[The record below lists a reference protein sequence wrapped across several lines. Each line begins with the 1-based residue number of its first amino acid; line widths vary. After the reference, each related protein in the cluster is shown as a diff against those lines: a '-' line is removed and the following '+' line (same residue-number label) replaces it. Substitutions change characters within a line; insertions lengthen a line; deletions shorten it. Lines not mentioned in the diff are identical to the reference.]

1 MAVTIKNINDA
12 YVYQL
17 YNPQDENLI
26 KSVYISRNFGQPEDY
41 IEYNIFDS
49 KGILLTTTYD
59 IDTFRTVNPDPET
72 NLYTTIKFDPEFDV
86 KSEGFNTGKV
96 QITYNVFRKL
106 FKSGLQNLFWIKDI
120 STDRTELKI
129 YRNDLSNQELQQLF
143 FEFNTLFVSKAYYQ
157 DFLLN
162 FGDGINLIGV
172 NVAYV
177 EDPLQSYLLIK
188 LYEPLPARFGKK
200 DTFWIVDR
208 ISDPI
213 TFEVTSIIE
222 EAPIGTTFLPLK
234 GPNFNIDINEKA
246 SQTTPY
252 FNYTEL
258 FSSPVSSS
266 IQQLKSYLDVKGAN
280 INIDFSNYTNFV
292 HFSSAQKRLDNFVT
306 KLTSIESYQND
317 LNTLSN
323 LTSSANHIFTTA
335 SVATTQALLDN
346 IITKFDEY
354 EYYLYFESSS
364 YAWPK
369 INSTAPY
376 LLYSVSSSQGSTFY
390 VNQSVSAST
399 HDLTNENYLFNLL
412 PQYVKDNSDN
422 SNIWTFV
429 SMMGQQ
435 FDEIWLYIKAITD
448 KYNTDNRTD
457 YGLSQDLI
465 ADALQSFGIKL
476 YTNTSTNSDLYSS
489 YLGLTPSGS
498 LLPTTGSELIT
509 NYVTGSNKTTP
520 TYDLTTE
527 LYKRLY
533 HNLPYLL
540 KSKGTEK
547 GIRALINLY
556 GIPDSILSVNEY
568 GGTDKN
574 SVEPNVYKEKTAYTF
589 YTSGSY
595 NVKMSW
601 APLLAND
608 WIGNY
613 VNDGYTLPG
622 YVDDLITPDTIEFRF
637 KTDGVPNST
646 HYSQSVF
653 QVGTGSAMKFGTQ
666 LTYDTTNVNSNY
678 GNLKLFLFSS
688 SSYVTSSAINLPFYD
703 KGWWSVMIK
712 RETGS
717 LSLSHNDVSNRYWV
731 YVKNSLYD
739 GYDGVTLGF
748 QGSSSVYVDGA
759 TSASYNESW
768 NSFVTNAEYAV
779 EGYVNEGYVEQIDSY
794 SAYLGGSNN
803 GNILS
808 SGSTIFKGYFQEF
821 RYWAESLNEST
832 FDIHVLNPSSY
843 VGNTFSSSY
852 STLGFRLPLNSI
864 YSNTVD
870 VSHSVHPSYAGNGL
884 ASSESF
890 YDGDASWSFADT
902 IPNSFKK
909 TDYYEITSTP
919 NAANRNVSDKIRIQS
934 NTLISGSTLSPF
946 TSTVK
951 PTFEKNPNSH
961 VVEIAFSPSN
971 EVDKDIINQFGNLN
985 LDNYVGDPRDN
996 AKSSYPELTSLN
1008 DFYLQRFVN
1017 RYNVQDFVRLIKYF
1031 DNSLFKLIKD
1041 FVPGR
1046 ANVSTG
1052 IVVKPTIL
1060 ERSKIERNE
1069 PGVITQYNSPSG
1081 SIEMETITGSN
1092 AIGKYYNT
1100 SYTASITTPSGSKTY
1115 LVRNDNREMFT
1126 GDFGGTT
1133 LTVYTQSA
1141 GNIIFERNTL
1151 PSGSSTGIGNNYQLL
1166 PFQPLLNN
1174 VTGSRTT
1181 NKFTVVDYNGIS
1193 TRPTDFGYLLSWS
1206 FSGSTPTY
1214 DNNIFRADV
1223 QDSNYTT
1230 ARIINPRYLGSKT
1243 TSAKY
1248 NVYTK
1253 GDKSY
1258 GQTAAID
1265 HYPVTF
1271 AYFNEVYLTGSA
1283 LPERSNV
1290 YIKYLINILSEVVE
1304 LNRQNKNLNDIQNI
1318 FKSGENVVISLT
1330 DNQNPSNQK
1339 FLDGIKSTFAGG
1351 FKYVP
1356 ILYNTSAPGFP
1367 TLTYTL
1373 TSSVSYIPTSSV
1385 EIGIY
1390 SAASA
1395 SGQLFIS
1402 GGAYP
1407 LTSSNLIL
1415 GDDLGIIDYR
1425 YHYVSSSA
1433 ARLNDLLTVFINYDI
1448 DVFMTG
1454 SFVAT
1459 STKPVTEWL
1468 GNPQKY
1474 NNLSASYVF
1483 NTSMRIPAMV
1493 TEYTGSLRDLIV
1505 GATYPEP
1512 YNRGELTISGS
1523 WWYSDSKGDYDY
1535 TASWY
1540 SGSTTS
1546 PPTASALYDVTSSV
1560 YSRPPIS
1567 ASLFVPIETNLNTV
1581 LTTQVYDTPTSKGFF
1596 LRDLN
1601 NKSIMS
1607 GSISMSYWYGGFTEA
1622 NLFTASMISESVSY
1636 SVVGTYENI
1645 EQEFMMQPGD
1655 MIRFYDVTTNTFPRV
1670 FEREVKSVSVP
1681 RTDEVIRL
1689 GRRILVE
1696 LNDNIPSNA
1705 CEEAIV
1711 PGTTLENARIINRF
1725 IILRK
1730 DPDETNIVIDHTKQ
1744 PGLTSTGIIIP
1755 EFIPQELRNQAGD
1768 IVKALK
1774 AQNLI
1779 T

>member
-41 IEYNIFDS
+41 VEYNIFDS
-49 KGILLTTTYD
+49 KGVLLTTTYD
-59 IDTFRTVNPDPET
+59 VDTFRTVDPDPET

-86 KSEGFNTGKV
+86 KSEGFTTGKV

-120 STDRTELKI
+120 STDRTELKV

-172 NVAYV
+172 NIAYV
-177 EDPLQSYLLIK
+177 EDPIQSHLLIK
-188 LYEPLPARFGKK
+188 LYEPLPSRFGKK
-200 DTFWIVDR
+200 DTFWVVDK

-213 TFEVTSIIE
+213 TFEVTSTIE
-222 EAPIGTTFLPLK
+222 EAPIGTTFVPLK
-234 GPNFNIDINEKA
+234 GPNFNIDVNEKA
-246 SQTTPY
+246 SQATPY

-266 IQQLKSYLDVKGAN
+266 VQQLKSYLDVKGAN
-280 INIDFSNYTNFV
+280 INIDFSDYTNFV

-335 SVATTQALLDN
+335 SVVTTQALLDD

-376 LLYSVSSSQGSTFY
+376 LLYSVSSSQASTFY
-390 VNQSVSAST
+390 TSQSVSAST

-412 PQYVKDNSDN
+412 PQYVKDDA
-422 SNIWTFV
+422 SNANVWTFV
-429 SMMGQQ
+429 SMLGQQ

-457 YGLSQDLI
+457 YGLSQDLV

-476 YTNTSTNSDLYSS
+476 YTNTSTNDDLFSS

-498 LLPTTGSELIT
+498 LLPATGSELIT
-509 NYVTGSNKTTP
+509 DYVTGSNETTP
-520 TYDLTTE
+520 TYDITTE
-527 LYKRLY
+527 IYKRLY

-556 GIPDSILSVNEY
+556 GIPDSVLSVNEY
-568 GGTDKN
+568 GGTDKQSTN
-574 SVEPNVYKEKTAYTF
+574 PNVYKEKTAYPF

-595 NVKMSW
+595 NVRVPW
-601 APLLAND
+601 APLLIN
-608 WIGNY
+608 NTL
-613 VNDGYTLPG
+613 GYNL
-622 YVDDLITPDTIEFRF
+622 VTPDTVEFRF
-637 KTDGVPNST
+637 KTEGVPTN
-646 HYSQSVF
+646 YSQSVF
-653 QVGTGSAMKFGTQ
+653 QVGSGSAMKFGVQ
-666 LTYDTTNVNSNY
+666 LSYDTTTSTGSYLEY
-678 GNLKLFLFSS
+678 GDLKLFMFSDSS
-688 SSYVTSSAINLPFYD
+688 SANYVSSSTIRLPFFD
-703 KGWWSVMIK
+703 RGWWSVMLK

-717 LSLSHNDVSNRYWV
+717 LNTSSTSNKYWL
-731 YVKNSLYD
+731 YAKNSLYD
-739 GYDGVTLGF
+739 GYDGVSLGF
-748 QGSSSVYVDGA
+748 EGSSSIFINGT
-759 TSASYNESW
+759 TSASYNDSW
-768 NSFVTNAEYAV
+768 INYDLNSEYV
-779 EGYVNEGYVEQIDSY
+779 NDGYVLEEYVSQIDSFN
-794 SAYLGGSNN
+794 AYLGGTGNN
-803 GNILS
+803 NILS
-808 SGSTIFKGYFQEF
+808 ANNTIFEGYLQDF
-821 RYWAESLNEST
+821 RYWAEPLNESA

-843 VGNTFSSSY
+843 VGNTYSASY
-852 STLGFRLPLNSI
+852 TTLGFRLPLDYTYTNTIPDSQSI
-864 YSNTVD
+864 
-870 VSHSVHPSYAGNGL
+870 HPSYTSNNL
-884 ASSESF
+884 PITESF
-890 YDGDASWSFADT
+890 YDSDVSWSYGDT

-909 TDYYEITSTP
+909 SEYYEIISTP

-934 NTLISGSTLSPF
+934 NPLISGSTLSPF
-946 TSTVK
+946 TSMVK
-951 PTFEKNPNSH
+951 PTFEKNSNSH

-971 EVDKDIINQFGNLN
+971 EVDKDIINQLGYLN

-1008 DFYLQRFVN
+1008 DFYLKKYVD

-1069 PGVITQYNSPSG
+1069 PSVISQYNSPSG

-1092 AIGKYYNT
+1092 ATGKNYNT
-1100 SYTASITTPSGSKTY
+1100 AYTASFTTPSGSKTY
-1115 LVRNDNREMFT
+1115 LVRNDNRELFN

-1151 PSGSSTGIGNNYQLL
+1151 PSGSSEAIGNNFQLL

-1174 VTGSRTT
+1174 ITGSRTT

-1206 FSGSTPTY
+1206 FSGSTPEY
-1214 DNNIFRADV
+1214 DNSIFRADV

-1243 TSAKY
+1243 TSARY

-1253 GDKSY
+1253 GDTSY

-1271 AYFNEVYLTGSA
+1271 AYFNEAYITGSS
-1283 LPERSNV
+1283 LPGRTNV
-1290 YIKYLINILSEVVE
+1290 YIKYLINILSDVVE
-1304 LNRQNKNLNDIQNI
+1304 LNRQNINLNDIQNI
-1318 FKSGENVVISLT
+1318 FKSGDNVVISLT

-1339 FLDGIKSTFAGG
+1339 FLDGLKKTFAGG
-1351 FKYVP
+1351 FKYAP
-1356 ILYNTSAPGFP
+1356 ILYNPTAPGQP

-1385 EIGIY
+1385 SIGIFP
-1390 SAASA
+1390 AASA
-1395 SGQLFIS
+1395 SNQLYIGS
-1402 GGAYP
+1402 NPY
-1407 LTSSNLIL
+1407 TSSNLL
-1415 GDDLGIIDYR
+1415 LSEDLGIVDYK
-1425 YHYVSSSA
+1425 YYNISSSA
-1433 ARLNDLLTVFINYDI
+1433 TRLADLLTVFINYNIDI
-1448 DVFMTG
+1448 HMTG

-1468 GNPQKY
+1468 GSPQKF

-1483 NTSMRIPAMV
+1483 NTTMRIPATV
-1493 TEYTGSLRDLIV
+1493 TEYTGSLRDLYF
-1505 GATYPEP
+1505 GAVYPEP

-1523 WWYSDSKGDYDY
+1523 WWYSNESGDYDY
-1535 TASWY
+1535 TASYY
-1540 SGSTTS
+1540 SGSTAV
-1546 PPTASALYDVTSSV
+1546 PPSASAIYDVTSSV
-1560 YSRPPIS
+1560 YSRPPLS

-1581 LTTQVYDTPTSKGFF
+1581 LTTQVVDTPLSKGFF

-1607 GSISMSYWYGGFTEA
+1607 GSLSMSYWYGGFTQG
-1622 NLFTASMISESVSY
+1622 NSFTSSYVGVSGSTPVSY
-1636 SVVGTYENI
+1636 SLSGSYELI
-1645 EQEFMMQPGD
+1645 ETPFLLTPGD
-1655 MIRFYDVTTNTFPRV
+1655 MIRFYDVTTNTFPRA
-1670 FEREVKSVSVP
+1670 FEREVKSITVP

-1696 LNDNIPSNA
+1696 LNDVIPSNA
-1705 CEEAIV
+1705 CEEALTI
-1711 PGTTLENARIINRF
+1711 GTTLEDARLINRF
-1725 IILRK
+1725 IVLK
-1730 DPDETNIVIDHTKQ
+1730 KQPDETNVVLDYQKQ
-1744 PGLTSTGIIIP
+1744 DGRTSTGIIIP
-1755 EFIPQELRNQAGD
+1755 EFIPEALRNQAGN
-1768 IVKALK
+1768 IVKELK

>member
-172 NVAYV
+172 NIAYV

-188 LYEPLPARFGKK
+188 LYEPLPSRFGKK
-200 DTFWIVDR
+200 DTFWVVDR

-213 TFEVTSIIE
+213 TFEVTSTIE

-292 HFSSAQKRLDNFVT
+292 HFSSATKRLDNFAT
-306 KLTSIESYQND
+306 KLTLIESYQND

-335 SVATTQALLDN
+335 SVVTTQTLLDN

-376 LLYSVSSSQGSTFY
+376 SLYSVSSSQGSTFY
-390 VNQSVSAST
+390 VSQSVNAST

-412 PQYVKDNSDN
+412 PQYIKDNSDN
-422 SNIWTFV
+422 SNVWTFV

-457 YGLSQDLI
+457 YGLSQDLV

-498 LLPTTGSELIT
+498 LLPATGSELIT
-509 NYVTGSNKTTP
+509 DYVTGSNETTP
-520 TYDLTTE
+520 TYNLTTE

-556 GIPDSILSVNEY
+556 GIPDSVLSVNEY

-574 SVEPNVYKEKTAYTF
+574 SVAPNVYKEKTAYPF

-595 NVKMSW
+595 NVKVPW
-601 APLLAND
+601 APLLIN
-608 WIGNY
+608 NTL
-613 VNDGYTLPG
+613 GYNL
-622 YVDDLITPDTIEFRF
+622 VTPDTIEFRF
-637 KTDGVPNST
+637 KTEGVPTN
-646 HYSQSVF
+646 YSQSVF
-653 QVGTGSAMKFGTQ
+653 QVGSGSAMKFGVQ
-666 LTYDTTNVNSNY
+666 LSYDTTTSTGSYNEY
-678 GNLKLFLFSS
+678 GSLKFFMFSDSS
-688 SSYVTSSAINLPFYD
+688 SANYVSSSAITLPFFD
-703 KGWWSVMIK
+703 RGWWNVMIK

-717 LSLSHNDVSNRYWV
+717 LNNSSTSNRYWV
-731 YVKNSLYD
+731 YAKNSLYD
-739 GYDGVTLGF
+739 GYDGTALGF
-748 QGSSSVYVDGA
+748 QGSSSVYINGN
-759 TSASYNESW
+759 TSSSYNNSW
-768 NSFVTNAEYAV
+768 INYNLNSEYV
-779 EGYVNEGYVEQIDSY
+779 NDGYVYEEYVSQIDSFG
-794 SAYLGGSNN
+794 AYLGGTGNN
-803 GNILS
+803 NVLSANNI
-808 SGSTIFKGYFQEF
+808 IFKGYLQDF
-821 RYWAESLNEST
+821 RYWAEPLSESA

-843 VGNTFSSSY
+843 VGNTYSASY
-852 STLGFRLPLNSI
+852 TTLGFRLPLDFTYTNTIPDSQSI
-864 YSNTVD
+864 
-870 VSHSVHPSYAGNGL
+870 HPSYTGNNL
-884 ASSESF
+884 PITESF
-890 YDGDASWSFADT
+890 YDGDVSWSYSDT
-902 IPNSFKK
+902 IPDSFKK
-909 TDYYEITSTP
+909 SEYYEIVSTP

-934 NTLISGSTLSPF
+934 NPHISGSTLSLF
-946 TSTVK
+946 ISTVK

-971 EVDKDIINQFGNLN
+971 EVDKDIINQLGYIN
-985 LDNYVGDPRDN
+985 LDNYIGDPRDSS
-996 AKSSYPELTSLN
+996 KISYPELTDLN
-1008 DFYLQRFVN
+1008 DFYLKKYVN
-1017 RYNVQDFVRLIKYF
+1017 RYNVQDFVRLVKYF

-1060 ERSKIERNE
+1060 ERNKIERNE
-1069 PGVITQYNSPSG
+1069 PGVISQYNSPSG

-1100 SYTASITTPSGSKTY
+1100 AYTASITTPSGSKTY

-1151 PSGSSTGIGNNYQLL
+1151 PSGSSTDIGNNYQLL

-1214 DNNIFRADV
+1214 DNNIFRAGV
-1223 QDSNYTT
+1223 QDSNYST

-1243 TSAKY
+1243 TSARY

-1253 GDKSY
+1253 GDTSY

-1339 FLDGIKSTFAGG
+1339 FLDGIKPTFAGG

-1356 ILYNTSAPGFP
+1356 ILYNASAPGFP

-1402 GGAYP
+1402 GGANP

-1415 GDDLGIIDYR
+1415 GDDLGIVDYR
-1425 YHYVSSSA
+1425 YHYISSSA
-1433 ARLNDLLTVFINYDI
+1433 ARLNDLLTVFINFDI
-1448 DVFMTG
+1448 DIFMTG

-1459 STKPVTEWL
+1459 STKPVTEWI
-1468 GNPQKY
+1468 GNPQVY
-1474 NNLSASYVF
+1474 NSLSASYVF
-1483 NTSMRIPAMV
+1483 NTFMRIPATV
-1493 TEYTGSLRDLIV
+1493 TEYTGSLKDLVV
-1505 GATYPEP
+1505 GAIYPIP
-1512 YNRGELTISGS
+1512 YDRGELTISGS
-1523 WWYSDSKGDYDY
+1523 WRYSDSAGDYDY
-1535 TASWY
+1535 TASYY
-1540 SGSTTS
+1540 SGSTTAS
-1546 PPTASALYDVTSSV
+1546 LVPYTAIYDATSSV
-1560 YSRPPIS
+1560 YSNPPVS
-1567 ASLFVPIETNLNTV
+1567 ASLFVPIETALNTV

-1622 NLFTASMISESVSY
+1622 NLFTASFVSSSTSY
-1636 SVVGTYENI
+1636 SVVGTYESI
-1645 EQEFMMQPGD
+1645 EQEFLIQPGD
-1655 MIRFYDVTTNTFPRV
+1655 MVRFYDVTTNTFPRV
-1670 FEREVKSVSVP
+1670 FEREVKSIFVP
-1681 RTDEVIRL
+1681 RTDEVVRL

-1696 LNDNIPSNA
+1696 LNTDIPSNA

-1711 PGTTLENARIINRF
+1711 PGTTLENAKLISRF
-1725 IILRK
+1725 IVLRK
-1730 DPDETNIVIDHTKQ
+1730 DPDETNIVIDHAKQ
-1744 PGLTSTGIIIP
+1744 PGLTSAGIIIP
-1755 EFIPQELRNQAGD
+1755 EFIPQELRDQAGD

>member
-41 IEYNIFDS
+41 VEYNIFDS
-49 KGILLTTTYD
+49 KGVLLTTTYD
-59 IDTFRTVNPDPET
+59 VDTFRTVDPDPET

-86 KSEGFNTGKV
+86 KSEGFTTGKV

-120 STDRTELKI
+120 STDRTELKV
-129 YRNDLSNQELQQLF
+129 YRNDLSNLELQQLF

-162 FGDGINLIGV
+162 FGDGVNLIGV
-172 NVAYV
+172 NIAYV
-177 EDPLQSYLLIK
+177 EDPIQSYLLIK
-188 LYEPLPARFGKK
+188 LYEPLPSRFGKK
-200 DTFWIVDR
+200 DTFWVVDK

-213 TFEVTSIIE
+213 TFEVTSTIE
-222 EAPIGTTFLPLK
+222 EAPIGTTFVPLK
-234 GPNFNIDINEKA
+234 GPNFNIDVNEKA
-246 SQTTPY
+246 SQATPY

-306 KLTSIESYQND
+306 KLTLIESYQND

-335 SVATTQALLDN
+335 SVVTTQTLLDN

-376 LLYSVSSSQGSTFY
+376 SLYSVSSSQGSTFY

-412 PQYVKDNSDN
+412 PQYIKDDSTNAN
-422 SNIWTFV
+422 VWTFV

-457 YGLSQDLI
+457 YGLSSDLV

-476 YTNTSTNSDLYSS
+476 YTNTSTNDDLYSS
-489 YLGLTPSGS
+489 YLGITPSGS
-498 LLPTTGSELIT
+498 LLPATGSELIT
-509 NYVTGSNKTTP
+509 DYVTGSNETIPSFDITS
-520 TYDLTTE
+520 E
-527 LYKRLY
+527 IYKRLY

-556 GIPDSILSVNEY
+556 GIPDSVLSVNEY
-568 GGTDKN
+568 GGTDKT
-574 SVEPNVYKEKTAYTF
+574 STAPNLYKQRTAYPF

-595 NVKMSW
+595 NVRVPW
-601 APLLAND
+601 APLLIN
-608 WIGNY
+608 NTL
-613 VNDGYTLPG
+613 GYNL
-622 YVDDLITPDTIEFRF
+622 VTPDTIEFRF
-637 KTDGVPNST
+637 KTEGVPTN
-646 HYSQSVF
+646 YSQSLF
-653 QVGTGSAMKFGTQ
+653 QVGSGSAMKFGVQ
-666 LTYDTTNVNSNY
+666 LSYDTTTSTGSYSDY
-678 GNLKLFLFSS
+678 GNLKLFMFSDSS
-688 SSYVTSSAINLPFYD
+688 SAVYVSSSAINLPFFD
-703 KGWWSVMIK
+703 RGWWSIMIK

-717 LSLSHNDVSNRYWV
+717 LNNSSISNRYWV
-731 YVKNSLYD
+731 YAKNSLYD
-739 GYDGVTLGF
+739 GYDGVNLGF
-748 QGSSSVYVDGA
+748 QGSSSVYINGT
-759 TSASYNESW
+759 TSASYNDSW
-768 NSFVTNAEYAV
+768 INYNLNSEYV
-779 EGYVNEGYVEQIDSY
+779 NDGYVLEEYVSQIDSFG
-794 SAYLGGSNN
+794 AYLGGTGNN
-803 GNILS
+803 NVLS
-808 SGSTIFKGYFQEF
+808 ANNTVFEGYLQDF
-821 RYWAESLNEST
+821 RYWAEPLNETT
-832 FDIHVLNPSSY
+832 FDTHVLNPSSY
-843 VGNTFSSSY
+843 VGNTYSASY
-852 STLGFRLPLNSI
+852 TTLGFRLPLDFTYTNTIPDSQSI
-864 YSNTVD
+864 
-870 VSHSVHPSYAGNGL
+870 HPSYTGNNL
-884 ASSESF
+884 PTTESF
-890 YDGDASWSFADT
+890 YDGDVSWSYSDT
-902 IPNSFKK
+902 ITDSFKK
-909 TDYYEITSTP
+909 SEYYEVISTP
-919 NAANRNVSDKIRIQS
+919 NIANRNVSDKIRIQS
-934 NTLISGSTLSPF
+934 NPLISGSTLSPF

-961 VVEIAFSPSN
+961 VVEVAFSPSN
-971 EVDKDIINQFGNLN
+971 EVDKDIINQLGYIN
-985 LDNYVGDPRDN
+985 LDNYIGDPRDN
-996 AKSSYPELTSLN
+996 SKTSYPELISLN
-1008 DFYLQRFVN
+1008 DFYLKKYVD

-1060 ERSKIERNE
+1060 ERSKVERHE
-1069 PGVITQYNSPSG
+1069 PGVIPQYNSPSG

-1092 AIGKYYNT
+1092 ATGREYNT
-1100 SYTASITTPSGSKTY
+1100 AYTASFVTPSGSKTY
-1115 LVRNDNREMFT
+1115 LVRNDNRELFN

-1151 PSGSSTGIGNNYQLL
+1151 PSGSSEDIGNNYQLL

-1174 VTGSRTT
+1174 VSGSRTT
-1181 NKFTVVDYNGIS
+1181 NKFTVVDYNGVS

-1214 DNNIFRADV
+1214 DNSIFRAGV

-1243 TSAKY
+1243 TSARY

-1253 GDKSY
+1253 GDTSY

-1271 AYFNEVYLTGSA
+1271 AYFNEAYITGSS
-1283 LPERSNV
+1283 LPGRTNV
-1290 YIKYLINILSEVVE
+1290 YITYLINILSDVVE

-1318 FKSGENVVISLT
+1318 FKSGDNVVISLT

-1339 FLDGIKSTFAGG
+1339 FLDGLKKTFAGG
-1351 FKYVP
+1351 FKYAP
-1356 ILYNTSAPGFP
+1356 ILYNPTAPGQP

-1385 EIGIY
+1385 SIGIFP
-1390 SAASA
+1390 ATSA
-1395 SGQLFIS
+1395 SNELYIGS
-1402 GGAYP
+1402 NP

-1415 GDDLGIIDYR
+1415 GDDLGIADYR
-1425 YHYVSSSA
+1425 YHYISSSA
-1433 ARLNDLLTVFINYDI
+1433 ARLTDLLTVFINYDI
-1448 DVFMTG
+1448 DVHVTG

-1459 STKPVTEWL
+1459 STKTVTEWL
-1468 GNPQKY
+1468 GNPVLTSP
-1474 NNLSASYVF
+1474 LSASYIF
-1483 NTSMRIPAMV
+1483 NTTLRIPATV
-1493 TEYTGSLRDLIV
+1493 TEYTGSLRDLVV
-1505 GATYPEP
+1505 GAVYPEP
-1512 YNRGELTISGS
+1512 FNRGELTISGS
-1523 WWYSDSKGDYDY
+1523 WRYTNEPGNYEY
-1535 TASWY
+1535 TASYY
-1540 SGSTTS
+1540 SGSTAI
-1546 PPTASALYDVTSSV
+1546 PPSASAIYDVTSSV
-1560 YSRPPIS
+1560 YSNPPSS

-1581 LTTQVYDTPTSKGFF
+1581 LTTQVVDTPLSKGFF

-1601 NKSIMS
+1601 NKAIMS
-1607 GSISMSYWYGGFTEA
+1607 GSLSMSYWYGGFTQA
-1622 NLFTASMISESVSY
+1622 NSFTSSYTGVSGSTPVSY
-1636 SVVGTYENI
+1636 SLSGSYELI
-1645 EQEFMMQPGD
+1645 ETPFLLTPGD
-1655 MIRFYDVTTNTFPRV
+1655 MIRFYDVTTNTFPRA
-1670 FEREVKSVSVP
+1670 FEREVKSITVP
-1681 RTDEVIRL
+1681 RTDEVVRL

-1696 LNDNIPSNA
+1696 LNDVIPSNA
-1705 CEEAIV
+1705 CEEAVV
-1711 PGTTLENARIINRF
+1711 PGTTLENARLINRF
-1725 IILRK
+1725 IVLK
-1730 DPDETNIVIDHTKQ
+1730 KQPDETNVVLDYQKQ
-1744 PGLTSTGIIIP
+1744 DGRTSSGIIIP
-1755 EFIPQELRNQAGD
+1755 EFIPQELRDQAGN
-1768 IVKALK
+1768 IVKELK